1 MRGESLL
8 SHATS
13 IRFTASAVRDWQ
25 QSKTQPVFSCEV
37 LTTTTTINGSSPD
50 MRNGDFVAG
59 RGELGPD
66 LPIAREAAL
75 ALLYLELV
83 DTVID
88 SLRAKHPGRYRK
100 STKLAIQPT
109 MNRLYL
115 PRTKPKT
122 SIALS

>member
-13 IRFTASAVRDWQ
+13 IRFTASAVRDWL
-25 QSKTQPVFSCEV
+25 QSKTRPVFSYEV

-59 RGELGPD
+59 RRGAAWAGPD

-75 ALLYLELV
+75 ALLYLEVV
-83 DTVID
+83 DTVIV
-88 SLRAKHPGRYRK
+88 SLRAKHPGRYRQ
-100 STKLAIQPT
+100 ST
-109 MNRLYL
+109 
-115 PRTKPKT
+115 
-122 SIALS
+122 